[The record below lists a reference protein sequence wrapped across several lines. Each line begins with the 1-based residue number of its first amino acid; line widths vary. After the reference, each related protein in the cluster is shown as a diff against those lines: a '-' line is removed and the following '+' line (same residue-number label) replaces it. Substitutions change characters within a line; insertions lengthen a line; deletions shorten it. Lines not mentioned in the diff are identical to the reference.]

1 MFTLSM
7 SFEVS
12 DAGSN
17 GVIESS
23 LGLFEGCLKG
33 GVVCINVTWRC
44 MLFLISNL
52 SIAVLV

>member
-44 MLFLISNL
+44 KFLISNL